1 MSIQF
6 TNDATTFLAANIN
19 ASVTTITVVDASSF
33 PTLAAGD
40 HTYITLSTPTNDTK
54 EIVKCTAIAGNTLT
68 VIRAQ
73 EGTTA
78 ASFTIE
84 DRAQIRI
91 TAQLFRDIMLA
102 YASLNSYRYTATAG
116 QTTFTGTDIHSATLA
131 YLPNNIIVM
140 LNGVGMGT
148 VDYTA
153 TDGSSIV
160 FNVGATLND
169 EITIVAFTAFGVSD
183 HYKKSETDALLAGKV
198 DDSQV
203 LTNVPSGALFT
214 DTAYTHPANHAISVI
229 TGLQAALDGKVD
241 DSQVLTN
248 VPSGALFTDT
258 NTVYTHPSNH
268 AISVIT
274 GLQAALDGKTTES
287 YVNTAVSN
295 LVDSS
300 PAALNTLNELAAA
313 LGDDANFSTTT
324 ATALGLRVA
333 KDSANGAASMPTG
346 TTAQR
351 PTGALGMFRHNTTLN
366 QFEGYND
373 GAWGALAGGDEV
385 SFVTYEYIA
394 TAGQTTFSGA
404 DSNSLTLAYTAAN
417 IIVSYGGQDLPHS
430 DYTATNGTSV
440 VLDDGAVVGEIV
452 RIVAFTAFTVADTY
466 TQAQIDS
473 KDATKAPL
481 ASPVFTGNVGVGVTP
496 ETSSSGH
503 TSLAI
508 GGNQRF
514 ETNTVKDGGNYG
526 SWMQNA
532 HYEGSWKYISTGA
545 TSRMYQGAGTLAM
558 QVAASGSA
566 GAAISWTNAMTIDNS
581 GNVGIGVV
589 PETSGSNYNV
599 LQIGQ
604 GGSLMAPTAT
614 EDMYVGSNVYR
625 NSSNTNS
632 YIVTEKASIYEQYNG
647 EHYFNVAPSGSADAA
662 ISFAQGMKISN
673 AGYVAMP
680 KMATSFCRLKGPAG
694 ITNVTN
700 SFNITRVAEDPDSL
714 YTVSNGRFTCPVD
727 GLYSMNAMTI
737 NATSTNQT
745 SQAYPFKNGS
755 EISGGRLYVSINADH
770 ASASAT
776 VLTRCSA
783 GDYLQWRWDGTVYDG
798 NHANANFMLVH
809 AE

>member
-300 PAALNTLNELAAA
+300 PATLNTLNELAAA
-313 LGDDANFSTTT
+313 LGDDPNYATTT
-324 ATALGLRVA
+324 ATAI
-333 KDSANGAASMPTG
+333 G
-346 TTAQR
+346 TKL
-351 PTGALGMFRHNTTLN
+351 P
-366 QFEGYND
+366 
-373 GAWGALAGGDEV
+373 LAGGTMTGDTFHGNNV
-385 SFVTYEYIA
+385 AARFG
-394 TAGQTTFSGA
+394 AGNALSINHTGSYSSIVDSGTGDLWIGA
-404 DSNSLTLAYTAAN
+404 DANVNIANAALNEYKAQFISNGAVNLYHNNVAKFST
-417 IIVSYGGQDLPHS
+417 
-430 DYTATNGTSV
+430 TATGIVVTGGIQASDSINTSAAGV
-440 VLDDGAVVGEIV
+440 
-452 RIVAFTAFTVADTY
+452 
-466 TQAQIDS
+466 S
-473 KDATKAPL
+473 KWYAP
-481 ASPVFTGNVGVGVTP
+481 S
-496 ETSSSGH
+496 
-503 TSLAI
+503 
-508 GGNQRF
+508 
-514 ETNTVKDGGNYG
+514 
-526 SWMQNA
+526 
-532 HYEGSWKYISTGA
+532 
-545 TSRMYQGAGTLAM
+545 
-558 QVAASGSA
+558 
-566 GAAISWTNAMTIDNS
+566 NS
-581 GNVGIGVV
+581 GNPEFYLGASDTERLGIQTIFDGGTQNLNKVSFF
-589 PETSGSNYNV
+589 TQTASGASNKGLMNFSV
-599 LQIGQ
+599 DGDLRLQINDAGINVTGQ
-604 GGSLMAPTAT
+604 INQA
-614 EDMYVGSNVYR
+614 
-625 NSSNTNS
+625 
-632 YIVTEKASIYEQYNG
+632 K
-647 EHYFNVAPSGSADAA
+647 NVA
-662 ISFAQGMKISN
+662 K
-673 AGYVAMP
+673 
-680 KMATSFCRLKGPAG
+680 
-694 ITNVTN
+694 
-700 SFNITRVAEDPDSL
+700 
-714 YTVSNGRFTCPVD
+714 
-727 GLYSMNAMTI
+727 
-737 NATSTNQT
+737 
-745 SQAYPFKNGS
+745 
-755 EISGGRLYVSINADH
+755 
-770 ASASAT
+770 
-776 VLTRCSA
+776 VLTIMKRVL
-783 GDYLQWRWDGTVYDG
+783 GLLR
-798 NHANANFMLVH
+798 L
-809 AE
+809 AEV